1 MYLSLLLLPMFG
13 SAVAG
18 LLGRKIGVT
27 GAHIITCSCLITS
40 AILAIVAFYEVGLCN
55 SPVSIN
61 LISWI
66 DSELMDVSWGFMFDS
81 LTVSMLLPVLV
92 VSSLVHIFSVDYMSA
107 DPHNQRFFA
116 YLSMFTFFMLVLV
129 TGDNYLIMFV
139 GWEGIGISSYLL
151 INFWFTRIQANKSA
165 IKALVVNRVG
175 DMFLSIG
182 FFAIFF
188 VFGNLDYSTVFS
200 IAPFINETIITIIG
214 LLLLLAAMGKS
225 AQLGLHTWLPDAM
238 EGPTPVS
245 ALIHAATLVTAG
257 VYLLLR
263 SSPVIEYGPTT
274 LIVITWV
281 GALTAFF
288 AASTGLL
295 QNDLKRVI
303 AYSTCSQMGYLF
315 MACGLSQ
322 YNVALFHLVNHAF
335 FKALLF
341 LAAGAVLHATYDQQD
356 QRRLGGLIGFLPF
369 TYTAILIGSLS
380 LMALPWLTGFYS
392 KDLILEV
399 AYGQYEF
406 SGQVAYWLGTLSAC
420 LTAFYS
426 LRLISLTFLT
436 YPNASKSVYLHTHD
450 APTIVMI
457 PLIILSLL
465 AIFFGY
471 VARDLFVGMGSDFL
485 SPSLFTHPSH
495 ISLIEAEFGLPQ
507 IIKLLPAIGTL
518 MGAGLALY
526 LYHILPVFT
535 IDLTNNTL
543 GQKLYRFF
551 NGKYYV
557 DVIYNHYIINGA
569 LQVGYIISKVLD
581 RGIIELVGPHG
592 LATGLTSG
600 SKDIAKLDTGN
611 LTSYA
616 LYLAIAL
623 VTLVMILL
631 SPVLL
636 NTALINAPLILVLL
650 VAMVCIPYISSSSN
664 DATISP
670 YPSSKNLVSFV
681 LPLLFI
687 YTDAGMVNDVYYFE
701 DVVFSSSIASSVFI
715 SSTMANYRKSSLE
728 FITSIQCRIYAT
740 MLKLFMS
747 PLLPFFVVLALS
759 MLINIFLITDPV
771 YCAEE
776 IVTNSAST
784 STATASIYIDIP
796 TTAVRTIN
804 LEHNDNSMV
813 DFAAKTTSGAM
824 DAAAATS
831 TGVILGN
838 SMKIW
843 LQRPIPVENNTQNS
857 NSGSNINSNVNS
869 GNLDYTIHSPL
880 EEGDSINSFM
890 ESF

>member
-1 MYLSLLLLPMFG
+1 MYLSLILLPIFG
-13 SAVAG
+13 SIVSG
-18 LLGRKIGVT
+18 FLGRKIGVT
-27 GAHIITCSCLITS
+27 GAHIITCTCTILS
-40 AILAIVAFYEVGLCN
+40 AVFAIVAFYEVGLCD

-61 LISWI
+61 LTSWI
-66 DSELMDVSWGFMFDS
+66 DSELMDVSWGFMFDT

-107 DPHNQRFFA
+107 DPHNQRFFS

-175 DMFLSIG
+175 DMFLSVG

-188 VFGNLDYSTVFS
+188 VFGNLDYATVFTL
-200 IAPFINETIITIIG
+200 APFINETLLTIIG
-214 LLLLLAAMGKS
+214 LLLLFAAMGKS
-225 AQLGLHTWLPDAM
+225 AQIGLHTWLPDAM

-257 VYLLLR
+257 VYLVLR
-263 SSPVIEYGPTT
+263 SSPIIEYGPTT

-356 QRRLGGLIGFLPF
+356 QRRLGGLLGFLPF

-406 SGQVAYWLGTLSAC
+406 SGIAAYWLGTLSAC

-436 YPNASKSVYLHTHD
+436 YPNASKSVYLNTHD

-457 PLIILSLL
+457 PLTILSLL

-471 VARDLFVGMGSDFL
+471 IGRDMFVGMGSDFL

-495 ISLIEAEFGLPQ
+495 ITLMEAEFGLSLG
-507 IIKLLPAIGTL
+507 IKLLPAIGTL
-518 MGAGLALY
+518 AGAGLALY
-526 LYHILPVFT
+526 LYHVAPLFT
-535 IDLTNNTL
+535 IALTNSPT

-551 NGKYYV
+551 NGKYFV
-557 DVIYNHYIINGA
+557 DVIYNHYFINGG
-569 LQVGYIISKVLD
+569 LQFGYTVSKTLD

-592 LATGLTSG
+592 LSSSLTTSSKTISKQDNG
-600 SKDIAKLDTGN
+600 SV
-611 LTSYA
+611 TSYA
-616 LYLAIAL
+616 LYILLGQIII
-623 VTLVMILL
+623 TLVVFAPILFQSTSDVMSISMIQ
-631 SPVLL
+631 
-636 NTALINAPLILVLL
+636 VLL
-650 VAMVCIPYISSSSN
+650 VSVGIILLLDTKNTSS
-664 DATISP
+664 
-670 YPSSKNLVSFV
+670 
-681 LPLLFI
+681 
-687 YTDAGMVNDVYYFE
+687 
-701 DVVFSSSIASSVFI
+701 
-715 SSTMANYRKSSLE
+715 
-728 FITSIQCRIYAT
+728 
-740 MLKLFMS
+740 
-747 PLLPFFVVLALS
+747 
-759 MLINIFLITDPV
+759 
-771 YCAEE
+771 
-776 IVTNSAST
+776 
-784 STATASIYIDIP
+784 
-796 TTAVRTIN
+796 
-804 LEHNDNSMV
+804 H
-813 DFAAKTTSGAM
+813 
-824 DAAAATS
+824 
-831 TGVILGN
+831 
-838 SMKIW
+838 
-843 LQRPIPVENNTQNS
+843 
-857 NSGSNINSNVNS
+857 
-869 GNLDYTIHSPL
+869 
-880 EEGDSINSFM
+880 
-890 ESF
+890 

>member
-27 GAHIITCSCLITS
+27 GAHFITCSCLITS

-274 LIVITWV
+274 LIAITWI

-450 APTIVMI
+450 APTIVII

-518 MGAGLALY
+518 IGAGLALY
-526 LYHILPVFT
+526 LYHMLPVFT
-535 IDLTNNTL
+535 IDLTKNAL
-543 GQKLYRFF
+543 GQKLYQFF

-557 DVIYNHYIINGA
+557 DVIYNHYIINGG
-569 LQVGYIISKVLD
+569 LQLGYVISKVLD
-581 RGIIELVGPHG
+581 RGIIELVGPYG

-636 NTALINAPLILVLL
+636 NAALINVPLILVLL
-650 VAMVCIPYISSSSN
+650 VAMVCLPYINSASN
-664 DATISP
+664 IY
-670 YPSSKNLVSFV
+670 YPECSKESVPLVNF
-681 LPLLFI
+681 
-687 YTDAGMVNDVYYFE
+687 
-701 DVVFSSSIASSVFI
+701 
-715 SSTMANYRKSSLE
+715 
-728 FITSIQCRIYAT
+728 
-740 MLKLFMS
+740 
-747 PLLPFFVVLALS
+747 LLPFTFILS
-759 MLINIFLITDPV
+759 LIHI
-771 YCAEE
+771 
-776 IVTNSAST
+776 
-784 STATASIYIDIP
+784 
-796 TTAVRTIN
+796 
-804 LEHNDNSMV
+804 
-813 DFAAKTTSGAM
+813 
-824 DAAAATS
+824 
-831 TGVILGN
+831 
-838 SMKIW
+838 
-843 LQRPIPVENNTQNS
+843 
-857 NSGSNINSNVNS
+857 
-869 GNLDYTIHSPL
+869 
-880 EEGDSINSFM
+880 
-890 ESF
+890 